1 MFYSR
6 ITASDR
12 RTIER
17 MWRDGA
23 TIKEISE
30 VVGVTA
36 SALYRELKR
45 GYDGTA
51 LGYGRSGYS
60 AEIANED
67 AERRILSTKRTRT
80 RSRMTSAGDCEA
92 SPHPPMPLKRGERG
106 NGEGGTTRRKIRLL
120 SNSEKVLSSYIM
132 GRGKK

>member
-67 AERRILSTKRTRT
+67 AERRMAVAL
-80 RSRMTSAGDCEA
+80 EA
-92 SPHPPMPLKRGERG
+92 RRRPRR
-106 NGEGGTTRRKIRLL
+106 RRKKPEARQAAP
-120 SNSEKVLSSYIM
+120 
-132 GRGKK
+132 

>member
-6 ITASDR
+6 ITASNR
-12 RTIER
+12 HTIER

-67 AERRILSTKRTRT
+67 AERRMAVAL
-80 RSRMTSAGDCEA
+80 EA
-92 SPHPPMPLKRGERG
+92 
-106 NGEGGTTRRKIRLL
+106 RRRP
-120 SNSEKVLSSYIM
+120 
-132 GRGKK
+132 KKPEARQAAP

>member
-6 ITASDR
+6 ITASER

-23 TIKEISE
+23 TIKKISE

-60 AEIANED
+60 AEIANKD
-67 AERRILSTKRTRT
+67 AERCMNL
-80 RSRMTSAGDCEA
+80 ALEA
-92 SPHPPMPLKRGERG
+92 RRRPRR
-106 NGEGGTTRRKIRLL
+106 RRKRPEAQQTAPQA
-120 SNSEKVLSSYIM
+120 SGAEQK
-132 GRGKK
+132 R